1 MSSEP
6 TPKRPRTNPTFEL
19 LYHPSV
25 PGRGEFIRLALEAA
39 SIPYND
45 VANNDKKGYSI
56 VQAAC
61 SPKSTGDTDG
71 NPPAFAP
78 PALRV
83 PGAGKDGKT
92 LLIYQTPN
100 ILIYLG
106 PHLGL
111 APEDEV
117 ERLWVNQN
125 MLTALDLNNE
135 THDTHHPIAVMQYYE
150 DQKEEALKKSK
161 NFRENRIPKYFSFF
175 ERVLKGN
182 EETGKGKYLVSDMLT
197 YADTTLW
204 QVMDGLHF
212 AFPKELEA
220 RSNDYPLLFGTFYP
234 SIKEEKH
241 LKEYLASD
249 RRLPYSM
256 GVFRHYPELD
266 RQ

>member
-6 TPKRPRTNPTFEL
+6 TPKRPRTNPTYEL

-45 VANNDKKGYSI
+45 VANGDEKGYSI

-61 SPKSTGDTDG
+61 SPKSTGDADG

-83 PGAGKDGKT
+83 PGAQKDGKA

-111 APEDEV
+111 APEDEA
-117 ERLWVNQN
+117 ERSWVNQN
-125 MLTALDLNNE
+125 MLTALDLNNGA
-135 THDTHHPIAVMQYYE
+135 HDTHHPISVMQYYE
-150 DQKEEALKKSK
+150 GTITGL
-161 NFRENRIPKYFSFF
+161 RE
-175 ERVLKGN
+175 
-182 EETGKGKYLVSDMLT
+182 
-197 YADTTLW
+197 
-204 QVMDGLHF
+204 Q
-212 AFPKELEA
+212 
-220 RSNDYPLLFGTFYP
+220 
-234 SIKEEKH
+234 
-241 LKEYLASD
+241 
-249 RRLPYSM
+249 
-256 GVFRHYPELD
+256 
-266 RQ
+266 

>member
-6 TPKRPRTNPTFEL
+6 TPKRPRTNPTYEL

-61 SPKSTGDTDG
+61 SPKSTGDIDG
-71 NPPAFAP
+71 NPPAFVP

-111 APEDEV
+111 APEDEA

-135 THDTHHPIAVMQYYE
+135 AHDTHHPIAVIQYYE
-150 DQKEEALKKSK
+150 GMVTRL
-161 NFRENRIPKYFSFF
+161 RE
-175 ERVLKGN
+175 
-182 EETGKGKYLVSDMLT
+182 
-197 YADTTLW
+197 
-204 QVMDGLHF
+204 Q
-212 AFPKELEA
+212 
-220 RSNDYPLLFGTFYP
+220 
-234 SIKEEKH
+234 
-241 LKEYLASD
+241 
-249 RRLPYSM
+249 
-256 GVFRHYPELD
+256 
-266 RQ
+266 

>member
-6 TPKRPRTNPTFEL
+6 TPKRPRTNPIYEL
-19 LYHPSV
+19 LYHPSI

-56 VQAAC
+56 VQTAC
-61 SPKSTGDTDG
+61 SPKSTGDADG

-106 PHLGL
+106 PRLGL
-111 APEDEV
+111 APEDEA

-135 THDTHHPIAVMQYYE
+135 AHNTHHPIAVMQYYE
-150 DQKEEALKKSK
+150 G
-161 NFRENRIPKYFSFF
+161 R
-175 ERVLKGN
+175 
-182 EETGKGKYLVSDMLT
+182 
-197 YADTTLW
+197 
-204 QVMDGLHF
+204 
-212 AFPKELEA
+212 
-220 RSNDYPLLFGTFYP
+220 
-234 SIKEEKH
+234 
-241 LKEYLASD
+241 
-249 RRLPYSM
+249 
-256 GVFRHYPELD
+256 
-266 RQ
+266 